1 MIARR
6 RIELRTL
13 RCACLLLLLLLGV
26 SACSDTGN
34 SANDTLSAQRLLPNL
49 AEYTATNVDTS
60 MDGAFAAMGGAALM
74 GGQVGITAAIAK
86 LEQVLQ
92 CFQDRGAIAAKFYSQ
107 TETDGGLPHV
117 GAALV
122 INQSRINQE
131 MINCALGGQE
141 EAMNVPKMSIWNHVP
156 MPAPSPMKTTPL
168 AMCMSARIPMSAPY
182 TNSISTIWPT
192 SRNRSSLKTVAR
204 ALTSAA

>member
-1 MIARR
+1 M
-6 RIELRTL
+6 RTL
-13 RCACLLLLLLLGV
+13 RCACLLLLFLLGV

-92 CFQDRGAIAAKFYSQ
+92 CFQDRGALAAKFYSQ

-141 EAMNVPKMSIWNHVP
+141 ETISSQNVNLEPCANAGTFTYEDNTISYVYVGSHPDVCALYELHFNN
-156 MPAPSPMKTTPL
+156 L
-168 AMCMSARIPMSAPY
+168 ANQSESEQ
-182 TNSISTIWPT
+182 S
-192 SRNRSSLKTVAR
+192 
-204 ALTSAA
+204 

>member
-6 RIELRTL
+6 SFELTTL

-49 AEYTATNVDTS
+49 AAYTATNVDTS

-92 CFQDRGAIAAKFYSQ
+92 CFQDRGALAAKFYSQ

-141 EAMNVPKMSIWNHVP
+141 ETITSQNVNLEPCAN
-156 MPAPSPMKTTPL
+156 AGTFT
-168 AMCMSARIPMSAPY
+168 Y
-182 TNSISTIWPT
+182 EDNTISYVYVGSHPD
-192 SRNRSSLKTVAR
+192 VC
-204 ALTSAA
+204 ALYELHFNNLSNQSQSEQS